1 MIGSGQLS
9 EEQKNIAPQAEATV
23 TLANFPKVSATAGSD
38 YTLTLSV
45 TLKEDAAWAGDYYGH
60 EGDEIAFEEFDL
72 AYTPEKAQPTISASD
87 MDKVNVAE
95 SDDAITVTGKT
106 SKTNGKAFEVVIDK
120 AQGYITSY
128 KVDGKSLLENG
139 PVPNY
144 YRAPVSNDPSFS
156 TAMKNAAQNFTLDE
170 NGITVD
176 AKDKV
181 VNIHVSGSIPE
192 VNTPNSI
199 DYMIYGN
206 GEIVVTNTV
215 TPSASAGNIARIGMK
230 MTVAKGY
237 EKLTYYGNGPQAN
250 YVDRNTGAKL
260 GIYNS
265 TVTRQV

>member
-9 EEQKNIAPQAEATV
+9 VGAEEHRTAGRSYRNTGKLPE
-23 TLANFPKVSATAGSD
+23 VSATAGSD

-128 KVDGKSLLENG
+128 KVDGKTCWRTDRFRTTTVHRS
-139 PVPNY
+139 
-144 YRAPVSNDPSFS
+144 ATTHPS
-156 TAMKNAAQNFTLDE
+156 
-170 NGITVD
+170 
-176 AKDKV
+176 
-181 VNIHVSGSIPE
+181 
-192 VNTPNSI
+192 
-199 DYMIYGN
+199 
-206 GEIVVTNTV
+206 
-215 TPSASAGNIARIGMK
+215 
-230 MTVAKGY
+230 
-237 EKLTYYGNGPQAN
+237 PQ
-250 YVDRNTGAKL
+250 R
-260 GIYNS
+260 
-265 TVTRQV
+265 

>member
-1 MIGSGQLS
+1 MTEEQIQNTNDNLDAVKDNVAYSIDFGSASIKSEGTNYKDSTYFAYGGDWGETVNDNDFCANGILNADRTPSAELYEVKKVHQEVSFYDDGEAANGKVRVVNEFLNTNLNKYNVSWTLKEDNKVIGSGQLS

-60 EGDEIAFEEFDL
+60 EGDEVAFEEFDL

-128 KVDGKSLLENG
+128 KVDGK
-139 PVPNY
+139 
-144 YRAPVSNDPSFS
+144 
-156 TAMKNAAQNFTLDE
+156 TL
-170 NGITVD
+170 
-176 AKDKV
+176 
-181 VNIHVSGSIPE
+181 P
-192 VNTPNSI
+192 
-199 DYMIYGN
+199 
-206 GEIVVTNTV
+206 
-215 TPSASAGNIARIGMK
+215 
-230 MTVAKGY
+230 
-237 EKLTYYGNGPQAN
+237 
-250 YVDRNTGAKL
+250 
-260 GIYNS
+260 
-265 TVTRQV
+265 